1 MMKDKI
7 VSVFKQALMERCPPY
22 FLIACVCVIIL
33 VAVFEWMF
41 PIFATL
47 VVTRFMELYPFL
59 DWDFSHNPMLVL
71 STQLLYWL
79 DKLTIT
85 LLGYTILSFTIDYL
99 YPLAL
104 KRYHE
109 FTKPPA

>member
-1 MMKDKI
+1 MRNKI
-7 VSVFKQALMERCPPY
+7 FSVFKQALIERCPPY
-22 FLIACVCVIIL
+22 FLIACVCIIVL
-33 VAVFEWMF
+33 VAAFEWMF
-41 PIFATL
+41 PLFATY
-47 VVTRFMELYPFL
+47 VIWVFTYLYPSI
-59 DWDFSHNPMLVL
+59 DWYDSPMLVL

-85 LLGYTILSFTIDYL
+85 LLGYTILSFSIDYL

-109 FTKPPA
+109 FTKSPA

>member
-1 MMKDKI
+1 MKDKI
-7 VSVFKQALMERCPPY
+7 ISVFKQALTERCPPY
-22 FLIACVCVIIL
+22 FLIACVCVIVQ
-33 VAVFEWMF
+33 VAIFEFTF
-41 PIFATL
+41 PILATFSI
-47 VVTRFMELYPFL
+47 TRNMELYPSL
-59 DWDFSHNPMLVL
+59 DWNLLHNPLFVL

-85 LLGYTILSFTIDYL
+85 LLGYTILSFIIDYL

-109 FTKPPA
+109 FTKSPA